1 MEMGLRNKMFI
12 QHAVTIVM
20 LLTAMYFIVT
30 YTLNKSMIESDTQSL
45 NQYSALHRI
54 EALKIVSDQKIDIEQ
69 LFSGKY
75 APFIAS
81 HLGSSINFQVQLFA
95 PDETIVGSSSDK
107 ENLLK
112 RDDIKSA
119 LAGDTA
125 TVIAEGEGTRYLI
138 YSVPFWYEGKI
149 VGGFRYLLDL
159 HENIETMNQMRIWF
173 IGAALGCLALSLV
186 ASYSFS
192 SFLMRP
198 LHALKQALK
207 LVSIGDFS
215 RKIEVN
221 TRDEIGELAR
231 DFNHMSDALRH
242 HIDMLHYEQGK
253 QKAFYDNITHELKTP
268 LTSIIGFSDLIA
280 RIDRL
285 EDVQD
290 CNFYIRKESTRLLN
304 MVEDLLQT
312 SLKGEEAWH
321 IALEQAELGN
331 IITDTLRVLQPT
343 LKKSNILTSVKILP
357 CTVYLDPKRTQQVLF
372 NLIDNAIKH
381 SDCTL
386 LHIELLHDERCG
398 TVRIVDNGKGISEQE
413 KMMLFLPAE
422 EKQGREISEHSHG
435 LGLPICK
442 QFMELQGGSISMISE
457 VGQGTEVKLE
467 FSIYPPNVSAVTKL
481 IQN

>member
-1 MEMGLRNKMFI
+1 MGLRNKMFI

-30 YTLNKSMIESDTQSL
+30 YTLNKSMIESDTQTL

-54 EALKIVSDQKIDIEQ
+54 EALKIVNDQKIDIEQ

-81 HLGSSINFQVQLFA
+81 HLASSINFQVQLFA

-112 RDDIKSA
+112 RDDIKAA
-119 LAGDTA
+119 LAGETA
-125 TVIAEGEGTRYLI
+125 TVMAEGDGTRYLI

-159 HENIETMNQMRIWF
+159 HENIATMNQMRIWF
-173 IGAALGCLALSLV
+173 IGAALGCLALSLL

-198 LHALKQALK
+198 LHALQQALK
-207 LVSIGDFS
+207 LVSVGDFS
-215 RKIEVN
+215 RRIEVN
-221 TRDEIGELAR
+221 TQDEVGELAR

-242 HIDMLHYEQGK
+242 HIDMLHYERGK

-280 RIDRL
+280 RMERI
-285 EDVQD
+285 EDIQD

-304 MVEDLLQT
+304 MVEELLQT

-321 IALEQAELGN
+321 ILVEQAELGD
-331 IITDTLRVLQPT
+331 IISDTLHVLQPT
-343 LKKSNILTSVKILP
+343 LKKSNISTSVKISP
-357 CTVYLDPKRTQQVLF
+357 CIVYLDPKRAQQVLF
-372 NLIDNAIKH
+372 NVIDNATKH
-381 SDCTL
+381 SECTL
-386 LHIELLHDERCG
+386 LHIELAQQERCG
-398 TVRIVDNGKGISEQE
+398 IVRIVDNGKGIPEQE
-413 KMMLFLPAE
+413 RLFLPAD
-422 EKQGREISEHSHG
+422 EKQDRVISEDSHG

-442 QFMELQGGSISMISE
+442 QFMELQGGSIIIASE
-457 VGQGTEVKLE
+457 AGQGTEVRLE
-467 FSIYPPNVSAVTKL
+467 FSMNPPNVSAVTKL
-481 IQN
+481 IQI